1 MMTANFQL
9 ISSMKPRGDQP
20 QAIKCITEAF
30 QSGAKEAVLVGV
42 TGSGKTFT
50 MANVIQRLG
59 KAALVISHNKTLA
72 AQLYSE
78 FKEFFPNNAVEYF
91 VSYYDYYQ
99 PEAYIPHSDTYIE
112 KDSSINDT
120 LDRLRLASTSSVL
133 SRPDTII
140 VASVS
145 CIYGLGAPEDWQGM
159 LIQIEKGQALE
170 REKLIEDLVA
180 LQYERVE
187 TELKRGTFRVRGGR
201 VDIFPSYGENPHRVD
216 IGSEGVTDIHLL
228 DQIHLKPL
236 RALDRLALY
245 PAKHFVTPPGKLEA
259 ALISIRQELEQR
271 IKELIRDGKDLEAKR
286 IESRTR
292 YDLEMLREVGHCGGV
307 ENYSRHLTGREPG
320 STPYTLLDYFPK
332 DYITI
337 IDESH
342 QTLPQVRGMFNGDFS
357 RKKVLVDH
365 GFRLPSAL
373 DNRPLRFDEFERKTG
388 QVLYV
393 SATPG
398 PYEMARTSIH
408 VEQIIRPTGLL
419 DPEIDVRKSAGQVD
433 DLIAEIKARAKKNE
447 RVLVTTLTK
456 KMAED
461 LSRYLRDVGIR
472 VNYLHSEF
480 DAFERMEILRDL
492 RMRKYD
498 CVIGVNLLREGL
510 DLPEVSLMAI
520 LDADKEGFLRS
531 DVSLLQTAGR
541 AARHINGRVI
551 MYADR
556 ITGSMR
562 RAMDETSRRRKLQ
575 TEYNRKHGIKPASIK
590 KEIRAGIEKYQA
602 AEELVAEVAGED
614 QKAYEAKTYLAFLKS
629 RMEAAARALDFPK
642 AARYRDEIRRFETK
656 ASEGA
661 QQPEKSALPIQP
673 KPRQT
678 GGPRRRTEKKRA

>member
-1 MMTANFQL
+1 MSADFQL
-9 ISSMKPRGDQP
+9 VSPMKPCGDQP
-20 QAIKCITEAF
+20 QAIKRLTEVF
-30 QSGAKEAVLVGV
+30 EGGAKEAVLVGV

-50 MANVIQRLG
+50 MANVIQRMG
-59 KAALVISHNKTLA
+59 KATLVISHNKTLA

-78 FKEFFPNNAVEYF
+78 LKEFFPHNAVEYF

-145 CIYGLGAPEDWQGM
+145 CIYGLGAPEDWKGM

-170 REKLIEDLVA
+170 RDKLIQDLVA

-201 VDIFPSYGENPHRVD
+201 VDIFPSYGENPHRID
-216 IGSEGVTDIHLL
+216 LDGEGVTDIHSL
-228 DQIHLKPL
+228 DQVHLKPL

-245 PAKHFVTPPGKLEA
+245 PAKHFVTPPEKLEA
-259 ALISIRQELEQR
+259 ALESIREELEQR
-271 IKELIRDGKDLEAKR
+271 IKELIREGKDLEAKR

-307 ENYSRHLTGREPG
+307 ENYSRHLTGRAPG

-332 DYITI
+332 DYLTI
-337 IDESH
+337 IDECH

-357 RKKVLVDH
+357 RKKVLVEH

-373 DNRPLRFDEFERKTG
+373 DNRPLKFDEFERKTG

-419 DPEIDVRKSAGQVD
+419 DPEIDVRKSEGQVD

-492 RMRKYD
+492 RLQKYD

-520 LDADKEGFLRS
+520 LDADKEGFLRN
-531 DVSLLQTAGR
+531 DVSLIQTAGR
-541 AARHINGRVI
+541 AARHVNGRVI

-556 ITGSMR
+556 ITDSMR
-562 RAMDETSRRRKLQ
+562 RAMDETSRRRGIQ
-575 TEYNRKHGIKPASIK
+575 TEYNRKHGIKPASIQ
-590 KEIRAGIEKYQA
+590 KEIRVGIEKYQA

-642 AARYRDEIRRFETK
+642 AARYRDEIRSFEMK
-656 ASEGA
+656 EAESA
-661 QQPEKSALPIQP
+661 QLPEKSESERRL
-673 KPRQT
+673 KPRQ
-678 GGPRRRTEKKRA
+678 GDGPRRRQKKG

>member
-1 MMTANFQL
+1 MNADFQL
-9 ISSMKPRGDQP
+9 VTPMRPRGDQP
-20 QAIKCITEAF
+20 QAIKQITEAF
-30 QSGAKEAVLVGV
+30 QGGAKEAVLVGV

-59 KAALVISHNKTLA
+59 KTALVISHNKTLA
-72 AQLYSE
+72 AQLYAE
-78 FKEFFPNNAVEYF
+78 FKEFFPHNAVEYF

-133 SRPDTII
+133 TRPDTII

-145 CIYGLGAPEDWQGM
+145 CIYGLGSPDDWKGM
-159 LIQIEKGQALE
+159 LIQIEKGQVLE

-201 VDIFPSYGENPHRVD
+201 VDVFPSYGENPHRIDV
-216 IGSEGVTDIHLL
+216 GSEAVTDIQML
-228 DQIHLKPL
+228 DQIHFKSL
-236 RALDRLALY
+236 RPLDRLALY
-245 PAKHFVTPPGKLEA
+245 PAKHFVTPPEKLEA
-259 ALISIRQELEQR
+259 ALGSIRQELEQR
-271 IKELIRDGKDLEAKR
+271 VKELILEGKDLEAKR
-286 IESRTR
+286 LESRTR

-307 ENYSRHLTGREPG
+307 ENYSRHLTGRAPG

-373 DNRPLRFDEFERKTG
+373 DNRPLKFDEFERKTG

-393 SATPG
+393 SATPAA
-398 PYEMARTSIH
+398 YEMARTSIH

-419 DPEIDVRKSAGQVD
+419 DPEIDVRPSEGQVD

-461 LSRYLRDVGIR
+461 LSRYLRDVGIK

-492 RMRKYD
+492 RLQKYD

-520 LDADKEGFLRS
+520 LDADKEGFLRN

-541 AARHINGRVI
+541 AARHVHGRVI

-556 ITGSMR
+556 ITDSMQ
-562 RAMDETSRRRKLQ
+562 RAMDETCRRRKLQ
-575 TEYNRKHGIKPASIK
+575 MAYNVKHEIKPESIK
-590 KEIRAGIEKYQA
+590 KEIREGIEKYQA
-602 AEELVAEVAGED
+602 AEALVAEVAGED
-614 QKAYEAKTYLAFLKS
+614 QKAYETKTYLAFLKS

-642 AARYRDEIRRFETK
+642 AARYRDEIRRLE
-656 ASEGA
+656 A
-661 QQPEKSALPIQP
+661 QAPDSAPAPEKPSPRPTVQARRPRLGRKPI
-673 KPRQT
+673 
-678 GGPRRRTEKKRA
+678 KKKA